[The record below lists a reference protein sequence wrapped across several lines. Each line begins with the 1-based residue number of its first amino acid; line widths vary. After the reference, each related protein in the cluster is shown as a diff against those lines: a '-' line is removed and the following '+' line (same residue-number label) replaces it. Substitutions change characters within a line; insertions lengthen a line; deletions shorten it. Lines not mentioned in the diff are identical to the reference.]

1 LGARSSGKDVRVAF
15 DRAVFTGPVEPS
27 EVGEMESDTIAIT
40 LPVEGFENVAR
51 LVASGLGSRL
61 EYGFETIDDL
71 QLAIELV
78 LRSVADRGSSVTV
91 TLVTDTRDLT
101 IEVAP
106 VGGLSL
112 DDPLRALDGAGISL
126 GTSLERLVDAVERRD
141 EDDAVVLCKRL
152 PAAA

>member
-1 LGARSSGKDVRVAF
+1 MENDVV
-15 DRAVFTGPVEPS
+15 
-27 EVGEMESDTIAIT
+27 AIT
-40 LPVEGFENVAR
+40 LPVDGFENVAR

-78 LRSVADRGSSVTV
+78 LRSVPDRGSCVTV
-91 TLVTDTRDLT
+91 RLVTDTRDLT
-101 IEVAP
+101 IEIAP

-112 DDPLRALDGAGISL
+112 DQPLRALDGAGISL
-126 GTSLERLVDAVERRD
+126 GASLERLVDTVERSD
-141 EDDAVVLCKRL
+141 DDDALVLSKRL

>member
-1 LGARSSGKDVRVAF
+1 MAF
-15 DRAVFTGPVEPS
+15 DHALVSDPVGSTEL
-27 EVGEMESDTIAIT
+27 GEMEGDQVAIT
-40 LPVEGFENVAR
+40 LPVEGFENVVR
-51 LVASGLGSRL
+51 LVAAGIGSRL

-78 LRSVADRGSSVTV
+78 LRSVSDRESSVTV
-91 TLVTDTRDLT
+91 RFLTGGRDLT

-112 DDPLRALDGAGISL
+112 EQPLRALDGAGISL
-126 GTSLERLVDAVERRD
+126 GASLERLVDGARRD
-141 EDDAVVLCKRL
+141 GEIDALLLCKRL